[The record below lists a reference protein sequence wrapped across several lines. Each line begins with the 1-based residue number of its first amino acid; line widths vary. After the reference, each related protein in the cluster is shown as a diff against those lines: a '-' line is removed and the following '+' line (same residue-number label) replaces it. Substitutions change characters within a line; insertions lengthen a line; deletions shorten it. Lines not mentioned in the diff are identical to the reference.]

1 MDALMVW
8 FPSDTIGGVIKQD
21 NNKLIS
27 TSLNI
32 ENNQNKKQITSTQ
45 LTRDLQKEVFTI
57 EV

>member
-32 ENNQNKKQITSTQ
+32 ENNQNKKQIISTQ

>member
-21 NNKLIS
+21 NKKLIS

-32 ENNQNKKQITSTQ
+32 ENKLPVHSSPEIFKKKY
-45 LTRDLQKEVFTI
+45 LQ
-57 EV
+57 

>member
-1 MDALMVW
+1 MVW

-21 NNKLIS
+21 NKKLIS

>member
-1 MDALMVW
+1 MVW
-8 FPSDTIGGVIKQD
+8 FPSDTICGVIKQD

-32 ENNQNKKQITSTQ
+32 ENNQNKKQIISTQ

>member
-21 NNKLIS
+21 NKKLIS